1 DEVHELVGAEGVV
14 LDDVAPVGVDHAGA
28 VLARADPVAPVVV
41 VGEADA
47 GPAQVRDPK
56 GSQRLD
62 HVGADAAHVRDLG
75 DLAHVDAAVEAAA
88 QVLGEVAVEVAADGG
103 AGQVQIDD
111 HASGAVGAT
120 AARSGRAGGAG
131 AGDGGAERGGQAGG
145 ERAGGIGHEFSPGRR
160 WLSVGSVGKVRPRC
174 AGPGSI

>member
-1 DEVHELVGAEGVV
+1 
-14 LDDVAPVGVDHAGA
+14 
-28 VLARADPVAPVVV
+28 
-41 VGEADA
+41 
-47 GPAQVRDPK
+47 
-56 GSQRLD
+56 
-62 HVGADAAHVRDLG
+62 AHVRDLG
-75 DLAHVDAAVEAAA
+75 VLAHVEAAVDAAA

-120 AARSGRAGGAG
+120 AARSGRAGGAGGGDGGAEGGGEDGGERARGGGGAG

-174 AGPGSI
+174 AGPGSIRAWARSPGSPRRSTGWLSRWSAPPP